1 MTEYPTTLPMRT
13 EAWAQG
19 SHEARPCP
27 ICKQPWSPWPGS
39 FLPCHSRCL
48 FTADVR
54 RALVK
59 DPRIDRNL
67 AAAVGVT
74 VSVIRAA
81 RGRR

>member
-1 MTEYPTTLPMRT
+1 
-13 EAWAQG
+13 
-19 SHEARPCP
+19 
-27 ICKQPWSPWPGS
+27 
-39 FLPCHSRCL
+39 L